1 MRKLPWTLARVAA
14 RRRGLGDHHLLLR
27 RANVRIGVAIW
38 RRAAAMVR
46 SCLPQPS
53 NEDVTMIFGLDP
65 AADPDDAASDCDGP
79 LASNLVASEG
89 LAFMAA

>member
-1 MRKLPWTLARVAA
+1 
-14 RRRGLGDHHLLLR
+14 
-27 RANVRIGVAIW
+27 
-38 RRAAAMVR
+38 MVR

-53 NEDVTMIFGLDP
+53 NEDVSMIFGLDP
-65 AADPDDAASDCDGP
+65 SADPDDAASDCDSP